1 MAGRRDQIKLSPE
14 EIAAY
19 LAESKTVIAGTNGP
33 RGVPHL
39 MPLWFVTRGEEIW
52 GWTFAKSQKA
62 KNLERDPRATLLIE
76 DGVTY
81 EELRGVMIECDVE
94 LIWNA
99 ADVREIGVELF
110 TKYGDGNPP
119 AEPVLQ
125 MIDAQTPKRVGLR
138 FKPTRYVSWD
148 HRKLGGVY

>member
-1 MAGRRDQIKLSPE
+1 MAGRRDQITLSPD

-19 LAESKTVIAGTNGP
+19 LADAKTVIAGTNGP

-39 MPLWFVTRGEEIW
+39 MPLWFVVRGEEIW
-52 GWTFAKSQKA
+52 GWTFARSQKA
-62 KNLERDPRATLLIE
+62 RNLERDPRATLLFE

-81 EELRGVMIECDVE
+81 EKLRGVMIECQVE
-94 LIWNA
+94 LLR
-99 ADVREIGVELF
+99 DPESVSGIGVELF

-119 AEPVLQ
+119 AEPVLE
-125 MIDAQTPKRVGLR
+125 MINIQTPKRVGLR
-138 FKPTRYVSWD
+138 FMPRKYVSWD